1 MHCVC
6 LFTFWLHECQFHFN
20 NFPLWWNLSHTC
32 QNVSSTWQ
40 DQCGCPAVWKCNI
53 VFIVNFTS
61 LEIINDLK
69 AHKHLP
75 NQNHLGL
82 RMWVHCFYGL
92 LQLKSTILHLQNS
105 LLNISSVEKAK
116 VWFSISISC
125 IKCHFTFEGTQNQF
139 SEKWNFCHFY
149 HRAKLKITIQ
159 QLCANHNISNQY
171 FDHKQKSSHAIV
183 FDSKR
188 KYQQVF
194 VLRHFFLVPVW
205 NKQWNSFKHWK
216 RNHFVH
222 STEFLTKVMLLL
234 TRYFVYLSF

>member
-1 MHCVC
+1 MEKKKCRNKIKGWVLCKCTVC
-6 LFTFWLHECQFHFN
+6 LFSFRLHECLFHSN

-75 NQNHLGL
+75 NQNHLGP

-92 LQLKSTILHLQNS
+92 LQLKSTIFHLQNS

-116 VWFSISISC
+116 VWAQMFLWFDSPSPSVVLSAISHL
-125 IKCHFTFEGTQNQF
+125 KG
-139 SEKWNFCHFY
+139 
-149 HRAKLKITIQ
+149 LKI
-159 QLCANHNISNQY
+159 
-171 FDHKQKSSHAIV
+171 SSA
-183 FDSKR
+183 KNET
-188 KYQQVF
+188 F
-194 VLRHFFLVPVW
+194 V
-205 NKQWNSFKHWK
+205 
-216 RNHFVH
+216 
-222 STEFLTKVMLLL
+222 TEQN
-234 TRYFVYLSF
+234 